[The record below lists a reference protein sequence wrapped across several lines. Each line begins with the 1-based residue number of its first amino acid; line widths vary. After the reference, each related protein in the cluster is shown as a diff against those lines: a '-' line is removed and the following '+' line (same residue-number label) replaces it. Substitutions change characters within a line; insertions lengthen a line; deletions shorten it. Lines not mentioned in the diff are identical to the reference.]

1 MRDGCR
7 QSDGVGSL
15 KSCKTMKE
23 AYAVRRTVPPSAEI
37 QASIDKLLANRLVDD
52 PQKMLSELARLG
64 ARLIIQRAVED
75 EFDQWLGRARYER
88 RPEAGPAMRN
98 GFRPRHLQTGEGE
111 LRIEVPQV
119 RETAIPFESKLFP
132 KWHCKRLL
140 RTDPLKAL
148 VIGGVVRGLSMRDV
162 ESLCEEA
169 GLGRASKSTVATIC
183 AELHERFEAFCRR
196 SLYDINLVVLFL
208 DAIYL
213 SVRPSGPKEGVSCA
227 LGITENGS
235 RELVSVQL
243 GARESKEDWLEL
255 GRDLISRGLAAARLV
270 VADGAPGLISAVE
283 EIWPR
288 ADRQHCAV
296 HRLRNLLAKLP
307 KDEQDRIRFNY
318 WSALTDATSVKDGK
332 LRLQVMISEL
342 EHRGYES
349 AARCLTED
357 LDALVVHLRYPLRH
371 RERWRSTNLLERSL
385 GEVRRRTKVT
395 GRFPG
400 EINYLSLVWAVLD
413 LFFSHASNGATF
425 TDVDRQHLY
434 RIKYQQA
441 DPDTLDEEVT
451 AA

>member
-1 MRDGCR
+1 
-7 QSDGVGSL
+7 
-15 KSCKTMKE
+15 MKE

-37 QASIDKLLANRLVDD
+37 QVEIDKLLGRGLVDD

-64 ARLIIQRAVED
+64 ARLIIQRAVEE
-75 EFDQWLGRARYER
+75 EFDTWLGRARYER
-88 RPEAGPAMRN
+88 KPEAGSGKRN
-98 GFRPRHLQTGEGE
+98 GFRSRRVQSGEGE

-119 RETAIPFESKLFP
+119 REAAIPFVSKLFP
-132 KWHCKRLL
+132 RWHCKRLL

-148 VIGGVVRGLSMRDV
+148 VIGGFVRGLSMRDI

-169 GLGRASKSTVATIC
+169 GLGKTSKSTVATIC

-196 SLYDINLVVLFL
+196 SLYDVRLVVLFC
-208 DAIYL
+208 DAVYL
-213 SVRPSGPKEGVSCA
+213 PVRPSGPKEGVICA
-227 LGITENGS
+227 WGITETGA
-235 RELVSVQL
+235 RELVSVRL
-243 GARESKEDWLEL
+243 GAREAKEDWVEL
-255 GRDLISRGLAAARLV
+255 GRDLITRGLAAPRLI

-307 KDEQDRIRFNY
+307 KSEHDRVRFNY

-332 LRLQVMISEL
+332 LRLQVLISEL
-342 EHRGYES
+342 EHRGYDA
-349 AARCLTED
+349 AARCLTDD
-357 LDALVVHLRYPLRH
+357 LDALVVHLRYLLRH

-385 GEVRRRTKVT
+385 GEVRRRTKVM
-395 GRFPG
+395 GRFSG
-400 EINYLSLVWAVLD
+400 ETSCLSLVWAVLD

-434 RIKYQQA
+434 RIKYHQA